1 MAILRLRPPSGA
13 PMEFEQDRTLVG
25 RDPSCTVVL
34 EDKSV
39 SRRHVLV
46 ERRGHA
52 WHVVDQGSANGT
64 FLDGAQIAEA
74 ELRDGQEL
82 RLGTLPLA
90 VELESD
96 MPQTILM
103 ASPLGADVPA
113 GGTPDGMA
121 HGGAQGMA
129 GGTADA
135 DLPSAHPVVVPD
147 ALGESLMEPV
157 RSAPVARE
165 PVHADVSGPPL
176 ATTLFGALI
185 VLMVG
190 ASGYFWMSEMRT
202 RKDLA
207 ALSRSSEVGAARADW
222 QKYQPIDQLE
232 KDGALVNG
240 ALKLCNRASAPV
252 EVAWLGA
259 VYLEDPAAAGQ
270 SYTVKGYNSLLCR
283 QDFKLVLPPG
293 AESPVSLESDNER
306 CRWDGDGVFY
316 ALYVRRE
323 VPAAAPA
330 RGGAP
335 REPVEQTVYYSGLL
349 NGPRACV
356 TIGEGW

>member
-1 MAILRLRPPSGA
+1 MGILRLRPPIGA
-13 PMEFEQDRTLVG
+13 PLEFEQDRTLVG
-25 RDPSCTVVL
+25 RDPSCAVVL

-64 FLDGAQIAEA
+64 FVDGEQVAEA

-90 VELESD
+90 VELESE

-103 ASPLGADVPA
+103 ASPMAALAA
-113 GGTPDGMA
+113 GGTPDGRPR
-121 HGGAQGMA
+121 GAMEGV
-129 GGTADA
+129 GDA

-147 ALGESLMEPV
+147 ALGDSLMEPV
-157 RSAPVARE
+157 RSAPAARE

-176 ATTLFGALI
+176 ATTLLGAVI
-185 VLMVG
+185 VLMLG
-190 ASGYFWMSEMRT
+190 ASGYFWMSETRT
-202 RKDLA
+202 GKDLA
-207 ALSRSSEVGAARADW
+207 TLSRSSDVTAAQVDW

-240 ALKLCNRASAPV
+240 ALKLCNQTPGPV

-270 SYTVKGYNSLLCR
+270 SYAVKSYNSLLCR

-293 AESPVSLESDNER
+293 AETPVALESDNER
-306 CRWDGDGVFY
+306 CRWNGQGVFY

-335 REPVEQTVYYSGLL
+335 REPVEQTVYYSGPL
-349 NGPRACV
+349 NGPRPCV
-356 TIGEGW
+356 NIGEGW

>member
-1 MAILRLRPPSGA
+1 MAILRLRPPEGA
-13 PMEFEQDRTLVG
+13 PIEFEQDRTLVG
-25 RDPSCTVVL
+25 RDPSCAVVL

-90 VELESD
+90 VELESE

-103 ASPLGADVPA
+103 ANPMAELSA
-113 GGTPDGMA
+113 GGSPDGGA
-121 HGGAQGMA
+121 RGAAQGVSE
-129 GGTADA
+129 A

-147 ALGESLMEPV
+147 ALGDSLMEPV
-157 RSAPVARE
+157 RSTPAARE
-165 PVHADVSGPPL
+165 PVRADVSGPPL
-176 ATTLFGALI
+176 VTTLLGAVI
-185 VLMVG
+185 VLMLG
-190 ASGYFWMSEMRT
+190 ASGYFWMSETRT
-202 RKDLA
+202 GKDLA
-207 ALSRSSEVGAARADW
+207 ALSRSSEVTTAQADW

-240 ALKLCNRASAPV
+240 PLKRCNKTPAPL

-259 VYLEDPAAAGQ
+259 VYVEDPAAAGQ
-270 SYTVKGYNSLLCR
+270 AFMVKSYNSLLCR

-293 AESPVSLESDNER
+293 AETPVALESGNER
-306 CRWDGDGVFY
+306 CRWNGQGVFY

-323 VPAAAPA
+323 VPAPAPA

-349 NGPRACV
+349 NGPRGCV
-356 TIGEGW
+356 NIGEGW

>member
-13 PMEFEQDRTLVG
+13 PIEFEQDRTLVG
-25 RDPSCTVVL
+25 RDPTCAVVL
-34 EDKSV
+34 DDKSV
-39 SRRHVLV
+39 SRRHALV

-64 FLDGAQIAEA
+64 FLDGEQVAEA

-90 VELESD
+90 VELESE

-103 ASPLGADVPA
+103 ASPVAAAVPA
-113 GGTPDGMA
+113 DGA
-121 HGGAQGMA
+121 
-129 GGTADA
+129 ADA

-147 ALGESLMEPV
+147 ALGDSLMEPV
-157 RSAPVARE
+157 RSAPAPRD
-165 PVHADVSGPPL
+165 PVRADASGPPL
-176 ATTLFGALI
+176 ATTLFGAAI
-185 VLMVG
+185 VLMLG
-190 ASGYFWMSEMRT
+190 ASGYFWMSETRT
-202 RKDLA
+202 RRDLA
-207 ALSRSSEVGAARADW
+207 TLSRSSEVTAAQADW
-222 QKYQPIDQLE
+222 QRYQPIDQLE

-240 ALKLCNRASAPV
+240 ALKLCNRAAAPV

-270 SYTVKGYNSLLCR
+270 SYAVKSYNSLLCR
-283 QDFKLVLPPG
+283 QDFKVVLPPG
-293 AESPVSLESDNER
+293 SETPLALESANER
-306 CRWDGDGVFY
+306 CRWNGQGVFY

-323 VPAAAPA
+323 VPAPAPA
-330 RGGAP
+330 RGAAP

-356 TIGEGW
+356 NIGEGW